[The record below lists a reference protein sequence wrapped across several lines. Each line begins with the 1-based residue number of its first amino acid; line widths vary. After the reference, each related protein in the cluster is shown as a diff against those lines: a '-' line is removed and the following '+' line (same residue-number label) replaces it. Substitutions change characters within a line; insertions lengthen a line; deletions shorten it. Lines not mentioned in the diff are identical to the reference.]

1 MEQYDCNHVFLR
13 VSDYSSSFCSLYIY
27 LIFSLMLLGNHC
39 SLYFVYATLFT
50 YFLALLLLYCY
61 AQEDTSSLKSLDVNV
76 DDKDSLIAELRKQN
90 EQLQKENA
98 KLKQLYTTC
107 VWLVVRALNS
117 HNVSIRHSV
126 RRD

>member
-1 MEQYDCNHVFLR
+1 MFFWEYLPILHLFA
-13 VSDYSSSFCSLYIY
+13 LYTFISY
-27 LIFSLMLLGNHC
+27 FHWCYWEITALCIL
-39 SLYFVYATLFT
+39 LYFVYATLFT